1 MNNFYDSFEADVV
14 SNYKIYREERRKE
27 IEELLRL
34 ETEKKQAKLEKQAL
48 KKLEQEQKADEAK
61 R

>member
-34 ETEKKQAKLEKQAL
+34 ETEKKQAKLEK
-48 KKLEQEQKADEAK
+48 
-61 R
+61 